1 MDDQQKDQKVFRQNL
16 DEKGSFQTL
25 FQIYLLF
32 TEKGTRPDGKKIQK
46 ALLSKFEKVDIVAN
60 VKDSLSTFA
69 IWKYIVEYKENFD
82 GNNIDLMQ
90 RSQLWDCPEKDEILA
105 NCKYKIMLSDFMAS
119 GLPYKERCAMLTE
132 WLETTLELFP
142 DCVAVWTPSSGKLL
156 TREQVLNNPWAAP
169 ARFLHFGMNIRFF
182 NIQNTNDMMVDTLG
196 LYAIGLP
203 DIQYHFHDL
212 DPNAVV
218 NHAYNATA
226 YIFDTDASIK
236 DGETIDGISEQGI
249 DRSIQWK
256 CQYERSLI
264 QPDREVMDICPG
276 EYAAGERE

>member
-1 MDDQQKDQKVFRQNL
+1 M
-16 DEKGSFQTL
+16 
-25 FQIYLLF
+25 
-32 TEKGTRPDGKKIQK
+32 
-46 ALLSKFEKVDIVAN
+46 
-60 VKDSLSTFA
+60 
-69 IWKYIVEYKENFD
+69 EYKDNQRLPAQVLMSDFENFD

-169 ARFLHFGMNIRFF
+169 TRFLHFGMNIRLF

-218 NHAYNATA
+218 NHAYNAAA

-236 DGETIDGISEQGI
+236 DGETIDGISEQDI

-256 CQYERSLI
+256 CQYERSSSNPTGKSWTSVPTIRSRRKGIIRTFIKNTRTRQQQSKTKKHMKVIAINGSPHPQGNTFHALKTI
-264 QPDREVMDICPG
+264 G
-276 EYAAGERE
+276 EELKKKT